1 MPKVTFEQVMTAVES
16 GEYIG
21 ICLACGHEQEGVE
34 PDARKYDCESCGKPK
49 VWGAEELALGLGCYD
64 PGTIEGMI

>member
-1 MPKVTFEQVMTAVES
+1 MAKVTIEQVMRAVES

-49 VWGAEELALGLGCYD
+49 VWGAEELATELGCFD
-64 PGTIEGMI
+64 TDTIEGLI